1 MSTPSPLSTDPTP
14 IDADSVSTVSPPGP
28 PDVVHMPM
36 QGTLRRRLIGYIVFV
51 FVSVGVLV
59 LALSYF
65 VLNRSFD
72 TFERAAAA
80 EAITRV
86 QTVLRRDSQTLG
98 EIAVDYAY
106 WDDIY
111 AFMVD
116 QDGTFMDDN
125 FTLASMRNLRV
136 QTALVLDLKG
146 EPVAIRHVQDGTLQT
161 ALPASWLAALA
172 GPAVARAC
180 EAAGQG
186 LIWAGNDAMTVGHAP
201 IRNTATDRPARGCFV
216 LVRHLDDAYHASVAE
231 LVGSGFKL
239 GREPEVRTSQVL
251 LSNGRWFAE
260 TSLKPWPASLSI
272 ENEPSL
278 VEERGWIMGMMSSGQ
293 VVLSLSAIA
302 MLYALLHVM
311 VVRRLVGFSRLA
323 DEYRETRDWSITW
336 PAKGRDEIDNLGHSL
351 NELVKQLH
359 WQVEHNATHDGLTG
373 LLNRQGLER
382 VLSELPFHSFEHRS
396 RTSCLLLIDLDNFKV
411 VNDGFGHDVGDAL
424 LCHVAMQLGGSVRQG
439 DIVARVGGDAFA
451 VLLQSVQRESVDE
464 FSQRI
469 LANMRV
475 PLTHGELQVATTG
488 SVGLAFCDGVSGPAE
503 LLRNA
508 DLAMSQ
514 AKQLGRDVCA
524 QFNDALRVE
533 AQRRNKL
540 EQALRLAVR
549 DDAIQVVFQP
559 VVDVSSNRVVG
570 MEALARW
577 SLDGEAVPPAEFIP
591 VAEETGLIGKLGM
604 QVLDRSCAMVARL
617 RDLGHDLP
625 CSVNLSLRQFVDYNL
640 VEDVP
645 RVVFA
650 HGLPASSIRL
660 EITES
665 LVAHSEASLVLAM
678 SELHK
683 LGFEFQLDDFGTGQ
697 SSLYRLQ
704 ALPFQTI
711 KIDRSFVVPL
721 ERGDE
726 VMVRT
731 VKELAR
737 ELNLHVVAEGVE
749 TQTQLDTLRTL
760 GVHRIQGF
768 IIARPMSDAALL
780 HWLATTSYKSRGD

>member
-1 MSTPSPLSTDPTP
+1 MSQPGSPGTT
-14 IDADSVSTVSPPGP
+14 
-28 PDVVHMPM
+28 HMPVR
-36 QGTLRRRLIGYIVFV
+36 GTLRRRLIGYTVLV

-59 LALSYF
+59 LMLSHF

-80 EAITRV
+80 ETLTRV

-111 AFMVD
+111 AFMVERRD
-116 QDGTFMDDN
+116 TFMDEN
-125 FTLASMRNLRV
+125 FTAASMRNLRV
-136 QTALVLDLKG
+136 HAAVVLNLAG
-146 EPVAIRHVQDGTLQT
+146 EPVAIRHAQDGTMQAT
-161 ALPASWLAALA
+161 LPPSWQAVLT
-172 GPAVARAC
+172 GQAVASAC
-180 EAAGQG
+180 KTASQR
-186 LIWAGNDAMTVGHAP
+186 LIWTGNDALTVAAAP
-201 IRNTATDRPARGCFV
+201 IRNTATDQPARGCFV
-216 LVRHLDDAYHASVAE
+216 LVRHLDAVYHASVAE
-231 LVGSGFKL
+231 LAGADFTLKP
-239 GREPEVRTSQVL
+239 EPGAGTSQTL
-251 LSNGRWFAE
+251 LPNGRWFAQA
-260 TSLKPWPASLSI
+260 SLQPWPASLSI

-293 VVLSLSAIA
+293 LVLSLSAIA
-302 MLYALLHVM
+302 VLYALLHVM
-311 VVRRLVGFSRLA
+311 VVRRLVRFSRLA
-323 DEYRETRDWSITW
+323 DEYRVTHDWSITW

-382 VLSELPFHSFEHRS
+382 VLSELPFHAFEHRS
-396 RTSCLLLIDLDNFKV
+396 RTSCLLLIDLDHFKV

-424 LCHVAMQLGGSVRQG
+424 LCHVATQLTGSVRQG
-439 DIVARVGGDAFA
+439 DVVARLGGDEFA
-451 VLLQSVQRESVDE
+451 MLLQSVQRESVGE

-475 PLTHGELQVATTG
+475 PLTYGELQVATTG
-488 SVGLAFCDGVSGPAE
+488 SVGLAFCDGVSEPAE

-508 DLAMSQ
+508 DLAMYQ
-514 AKQLGRDVCA
+514 AKQQGRDMCA
-524 QFNDALRVE
+524 YFSDALKVE

-549 DDAIQVVFQP
+549 DNGIQVVFQP
-559 VVDVSSNRVVG
+559 VVDVPSMRVVG

-577 SLDGEAVPPAEFIP
+577 SLDGEAISPTEFIP
-591 VAEETGLIGKLGM
+591 IAEETGLIGKLGM

-617 RDLGHDLP
+617 RKQGHDFA
-625 CSVNLSLRQFVDYNL
+625 CSVNLSLRQFVEYDL

-650 HGLPASSIRL
+650 HGLPASAIRL

-665 LVAHSEASLVLAM
+665 LVAHSEASLVQAM
-678 SELHK
+678 NELHK
-683 LGFEFQLDDFGTGQ
+683 IGFEFLLDDFGTGQ

-704 ALPFQTI
+704 TLPFQTI

-731 VKELAR
+731 VKGLAQK
-737 ELNLHVVAEGVE
+737 LKLKVVAEGVE
-749 TQTQLDTLRTL
+749 TQTQLDTLLAL

-768 IIARPMSDAALL
+768 VIARPMSDTALV
-780 HWLATTSYKSRGD
+780 HWLSTTPYNSHDSAHHEPPVAAHISKGGLHR